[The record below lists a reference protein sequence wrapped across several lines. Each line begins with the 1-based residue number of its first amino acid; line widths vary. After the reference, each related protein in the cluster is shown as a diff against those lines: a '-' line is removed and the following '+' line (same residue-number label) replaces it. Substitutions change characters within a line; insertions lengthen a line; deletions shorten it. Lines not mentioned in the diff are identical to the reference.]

1 MKLSIYPQRK
11 LHIWNPNTAPNS
23 ELWVVFNL
31 NKEFSELSRAAHTHS
46 HPAEWQCFP
55 QNLPE
60 NANLNPK
67 FTFLEG
73 GDGQPIITDSRISQ
87 VFR

>member
-1 MKLSIYPQRK
+1 MERLGKGNSPFIHRGNFTSGIPEL
-11 LHIWNPNTAPNS
+11 NTAPNS

-31 NKEFSELSRAAHTHS
+31 NKEFSELSRAVHTHS
-46 HPAEWQCFP
+46 EWQHFP

-60 NANLNPK
+60 NAGLNPK
-67 FTFLEG
+67 STVLD
-73 GDGQPIITDSRISQ
+73 DGQPIITERE